1 MAQNTNLQERYS
13 AIVEAKLRAT
23 SVFAGLFNNYY
34 EGTPK
39 AGAVKVPVRTEATVG
54 DYTISTGSSLSDVS
68 TSYQTI
74 VLDNDK
80 YVNELIDGYVAA
92 AVPDGMVAERLDSA
106 GFALAD
112 TIDTTLEA
120 ALVADGTATTD
131 HATSLTKS
139 NVYGSMV
146 DAIQAL
152 VTAKV
157 RKSEIWVVAS
167 PATIGLLVK
176 SSEFVNAMN
185 GTADFGTGFRGYIN
199 GVPVYESA
207 NVTSA
212 DYIVGNKAFCHFV
225 DEWAVPV
232 AVKDIADG
240 VHIGASAVQGRKIF
254 GYLVS
259 KASTVLYH

>member
-1 MAQNTNLQERYS
+1 MSQNTNLQERYS
-13 AIVEAKLRAT
+13 SIVEAKLRAT

-54 DYTISTGSSLSDVS
+54 DYTISTGGSINDVS
-68 TSYQTI
+68 TTYQTI

-112 TIDTTLEA
+112 TIDTALEA
-120 ALVADGTATTD
+120 ACVAGGTATTD
-131 HATSLTKS
+131 HATSLTAK
-139 NVYGSMV
+139 NIYASMV

-152 VTAKV
+152 VALKV
-157 RKSEIWVVAS
+157 KKQEIWVAAS

-176 SSEFVNAMN
+176 SAEFIGAMK
-185 GTADFGTGFRGYIN
+185 GTADMGSGFRGYIN

-212 DYIVGNKAFCHFV
+212 DYIVGNKAYCHFV

-232 AVKDIADG
+232 AVNDLADG
-240 VHIGASAVQGRKIF
+240 KHIGASAVQGRKIYGF
-254 GYLVS
+254 LIS
-259 KASTVLYH
+259 KATTVLYH